1 MKKIIFLAA
10 VLHFLQCFNLFQKS
24 VYAQSSAFS
33 PVRAHHGMVASSDA
47 IASKVGVEIL
57 KQGGNAV
64 DAAVAVALTL
74 AVTWP
79 NAGNLGGGGFMLI
92 KKTDGTATII
102 DYRETAPLSANK
114 NIFLDNKGN
123 VIQNASTVGYR
134 SVGVPGTI
142 AGLALALQKYG
153 TMKWQDV
160 IEPARK
166 LAADGFMLS
175 YQVSNYLHTN
185 ASLLS
190 QFDESN
196 RIFLRDGKYYKEG
209 EIFKQPELFET
220 LTRLKNN
227 GPREFY
233 EGHTAQLIADDM
245 KAHHGLITLED
256 LKNYKAVE
264 RKPVKGI
271 YRGYEILS
279 MPPPSSGGTL
289 LIEMLNVLEHYNLSS
304 MGHNSS
310 EKYHLL
316 IETMRRAYADRA
328 LYFGDPAFINVPVTK
343 LTSKLY
349 AAQLARSINRNSAT
363 PSAAIK
369 SGQPI
374 PEPKHTTHF
383 SIVDSMGNTVSNTY
397 TLNGDFG
404 SGVTVTDAGF
414 LLNNE
419 MDDFTA
425 KVGIANKFGLL
436 QSNANAVEPNKR
448 PLSSMTPTII
458 LKDGKLFL
466 VVGTEGGSTI
476 ISQVL
481 QVITNVIDH
490 GMNIQEAVNAPRIHH
505 QWMPDIVKYEPNGL
519 SKDVLNA
526 LQKKGHKLKI
536 DPGYLYP
543 GDVEAIMIDLK
554 TGIRLGAA
562 DPRNSNA
569 IATGY

>member
-1 MKKIIFLAA
+1 MKKIIFLVA
-10 VLHFLQCFNLFQKS
+10 VLQFLQCFNLFQKS
-24 VYAQSSAFS
+24 VYAQSFAFS
-33 PVRAHHGMVASSDA
+33 PVRANHGMVASSDA

-64 DAAVAVALTL
+64 DAAIAVAFTL

-79 NAGNLGGGGFMLI
+79 NAGNIGGGGFMLI
-92 KKTDGTATII
+92 RKADGTATVI
-102 DYRETAPLSANK
+102 DYRETAPKAANK
-114 NIFLDNKGN
+114 NIFLDNNGK
-123 VIQNASTVGYR
+123 VIQNAPTVGYR

-166 LAADGFMLS
+166 LAADGFMLT
-175 YQVSNYLHTN
+175 YQVSNYLYTN
-185 ASLLS
+185 ASLLNK
-190 QFDESN
+190 FDESN
-196 RIFLRDGKYYKEG
+196 RIFLRDGKYYNEG
-209 EIFKQPELFET
+209 EIFKQPELAQT

-233 EGHTAQLIADDM
+233 EGRTAQLIADDM
-245 KAHHGLITLED
+245 KAHNGLITLED

-279 MPPPSSGGTL
+279 MPPPSSGGVL
-289 LIEMLNVLEHYNLSS
+289 LIQMLNMLEQYHLSP

-316 IETMRRAYADRA
+316 IETFRRAYADRA
-328 LYFGDPAFINVPVTK
+328 LYFGDPDFVNVPVTK
-343 LTSKLY
+343 LISKMY
-349 AAQLARSINRNSAT
+349 AAQSVRSINKKQAT
-363 PSAAIK
+363 IS
-369 SGQPI
+369 SSFQPLPLS

-383 SIVDSMGNTVSNTY
+383 SIVDSMGNAVSNTY
-397 TLNGDFG
+397 TLNGDYG
-404 SGVTVTDAGF
+404 SGVTVASAGF

-425 KVGIANKFGLL
+425 KPGIANKFGLL
-436 QSNANAVEPNKR
+436 QGDANTIEANKR
-448 PLSSMTPTII
+448 PLSSMTPTMI

-476 ISQVL
+476 ISQTL
-481 QVITNVIDH
+481 QVILNVIDH

-505 QWMPDIVKYEPNGL
+505 QWMPDIVKYEPYGL
-519 SKDVLNA
+519 AKDVLNA
-526 LQKKGHKLKI
+526 LKIIGHKLKF
-536 DPGYLYP
+536 DSTYLYP

-554 TGIRLGAA
+554 TGVRLGAS

-569 IATGY
+569 RSIGY